1 MIIFSSQLMVS
12 TLIIYAHPKTKG
24 HNSVILE
31 QVRHEL
37 ILRERDFEIID
48 LYDIGYDPV
57 LADKEH
63 YTSGNKHLSS
73 QNKQFQKKIEKANHL
88 IVIFP
93 VWWGGMPAILKGF
106 FDRVLTSR
114 FAYRY
119 VPLPFPLFNLKFRP
133 VGLLKGKR
141 AAVFM
146 TIGSPRWIHTLY
158 TRNSQQFTMKWNV
171 LGFCGIKTKTFTL
184 GNCATPVDEKKK
196 KKIKRLVTKGLRWLF

>member
-1 MIIFSSQLMVS
+1 MVA
-12 TLIIYAHPKTKG
+12 TLVIYAHPNTGG
-24 HNSVILE
+24 HNEQILE

-37 ILRERDFEIID
+37 ILKEVDFEIID
-48 LYDIGYDPV
+48 LYAIGYNPI

-63 YTSGNKHLSS
+63 YTRGNKHLSS
-73 QNKQFQKKIEKANHL
+73 QNKELQKKIAAAKYL
-88 IVIFP
+88 VVIFP

-106 FDRVLTSR
+106 FDRVLTSH

-119 VPLPFPLFNLKFRP
+119 VPLPLPLFDLKFRP

-146 TIGSPRWIHTLY
+146 TIGSPKWIHTLY

-171 LGFCGIKTKTFTL
+171 LGFCGISTKTFTL
-184 GNCATPVDEKKK
+184 GNCALALDDKKK
-196 KKIKRLVTKGLRWLF
+196 KKIKKLVRKGLRWLY